1 VAKMDEEQRN
11 DSDIQGMEE
20 AYYHWVINDICDLI
34 NTYGYNKVI
43 SDIEDTL
50 VCRIKSRDE

>member
-1 VAKMDEEQRN
+1 MDEEQRN

>member
-1 VAKMDEEQRN
+1 MDEEQRN

-20 AYYHWVINDICDLI
+20 AHYHWVINDICDLI